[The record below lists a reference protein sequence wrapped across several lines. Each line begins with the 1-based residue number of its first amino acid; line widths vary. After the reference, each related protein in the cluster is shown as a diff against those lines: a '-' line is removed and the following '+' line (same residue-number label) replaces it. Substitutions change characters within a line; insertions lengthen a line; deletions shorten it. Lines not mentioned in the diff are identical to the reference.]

1 MTVQEA
7 VDILLRVRDIQEP
20 YPSTDVIDEAITIV
34 TEALDIN
41 NVSRKEAKIV
51 IVLSLVNLL
60 RYFLS
65 CMINKIKDIPD
76 GTGVWVKMYR
86 NKHQYD
92 SNRCIRFVVD
102 HG

>member
-20 YPSTDVIDEAITIV
+20 YPSTDEIDEAITIV

-51 IVLSLVNLL
+51 IDGIDSRLVSLTPVELARIKLAKTIQEVQKEL
-60 RYFLS
+60 RRY
-65 CMINKIKDIPD
+65 I
-76 GTGVWVKMYR
+76 
-86 NKHQYD
+86 
-92 SNRCIRFVVD
+92 
-102 HG
+102 

>member
-20 YPSTDVIDEAITIV
+20 YPSTDEIDEAITIV

-51 IVLSLVNLL
+51 IDGKEYTCV
-60 RYFLS
+60 
-65 CMINKIKDIPD
+65 IK
-76 GTGVWVKMYR
+76 
-86 NKHQYD
+86 
-92 SNRCIRFVVD
+92 
-102 HG
+102 